1 MYRVIAY
8 NGIGDRQGAVLHE
21 PESYGNKAISG
32 TVNLLF
38 NGVNTAEFEI
48 PMSNS
53 LFRQIQPITWLIK
66 VVNTLDGD
74 VVFDGRVAK
83 VDGEFSGLHS
93 QTIKCEDC
101 LAYLH
106 DSTQVYRKVQNTTI
120 REFLQMIVDE
130 HNKQVES
137 WKRFRLGEVT
147 VTNSTDNVYRY
158 TSDTQDTF
166 DTIKDKLIDRMGG
179 YLIWH
184 RDGNDLVLDYLKD
197 YGQHVDTPI
206 MVGKNLKSAKREFDV
221 TELITRLVPVGSA
234 IEQPE
239 GATVEQGKDAAQPKY
254 TIESVNNGVRYLE
267 DVALQ
272 QRFGIIQK
280 AVEWQDVKVPQILK
294 SKGQEYL
301 SAQRVG
307 LLSWTVDVVDISL
320 LDSAYRSFQLGN
332 YYPIVDDFLSVRE
345 DLQVVEKKL
354 DITQPQKMTLKV
366 GTQNKTLSQ
375 YQLEYK
381 AAMTYI
387 EEQRQNSLQTLA
399 AMKQQLATLKAIS
412 DKLPAQE
419 AQIKEL
425 ERRIAEL
432 EASGGSSGSGGG
444 GGTYSGN
451 IIDVSEWQTTID
463 WSKVIGAGLAL
474 AIIRVQHGSTHEDLT
489 YKVNIPAV
497 IKAGANYAVYAYFSA
512 TSTADAAVEANDF
525 YNRARAVIGSGRQPR
540 FWAIDVE
547 TVEMGGN
554 VGAMRAGVEAYMDKL
569 NALGVPDSK
578 IVLYIANHLYPQFNL
593 NVNRAAAV
601 WIPSYGAND
610 GTVAGSTKPAHP
622 YDLWQYTSTGSVPGI
637 KGNVDMNTDPSE
649 RFKQQFLSK

>member
-8 NGIGDRQGAVLHE
+8 NGVEDQQGIVLHE
-21 PESYGNKAISG
+21 PESYGNKAVSG
-32 TVNLLF
+32 VINLLF
-38 NGVNTAEFEI
+38 NGVNTAEFKI
-48 PMSNS
+48 PMNNT
-53 LFRQIQPITWLIK
+53 LFRQIQPIAWFVK

-130 HNKQVES
+130 HNNQVES
-137 WKRFRLGEVT
+137 WKQFRLGEVT

-158 TSDTQDTF
+158 TNDTQDTF
-166 DTIKDKLIDRMGG
+166 DTIKDKLIDRLGG
-179 YLIWH
+179 YLVWH
-184 RDGNDLVLDYLKD
+184 RDGNGLVLDYLKD
-197 YGQHVDTPI
+197 YGQRVDMPI
-206 MVGKNLKSAKREFDV
+206 MLGKNLKSAKREFDV
-221 TELITRLVPVGSA
+221 TELITRLVPVGST

-239 GATVEQGKDAAQPKY
+239 DAAVDQGKDAAQPKY
-254 TIESVNNGVRYLE
+254 TIEGVNNGVRYLE
-267 DVALQ
+267 DTALQ

-320 LDSAYRSFQLGN
+320 LDSAYRSFQLGD

-354 DITQPQKMTLKV
+354 DITQPQKMTLKI

-375 YQLEYK
+375 YQLEYQ

-399 AMKQQLATLKAIS
+399 AMKQQLATLKTIS

-425 ERRIAEL
+425 ERRIQEL
-432 EASGGSSGSGGG
+432 ESGGG
-444 GGTYSGN
+444 SINGDYIGGDIENAGFRISQSNLNLIRKYAKVNNLKSSFLVAQMFVESHWGDPKTSAVGEVDNNWSGISQPFSVPADLGVQMSQGTARPEGGHYVHFN
-451 IIDVSEWQTTID
+451 SLEDYFKAYAYLLSARNGIYVVAGKTTID
-463 WSKVIGAGLAL
+463 EFCRGLFKVGGA
-474 AIIRVQHGSTHEDLT
+474 
-489 YKVNIPAV
+489 
-497 IKAGANYAVYAYFSA
+497 AY
-512 TSTADAAVEANDF
+512 D
-525 YNRARAVIGSGRQPR
+525 Y
-540 FWAIDVE
+540 
-547 TVEMGGN
+547 
-554 VGAMRAGVEAYMDKL
+554 
-569 NALGVPDSK
+569 
-578 IVLYIANHLYPQFNL
+578 
-593 NVNRAAAV
+593 AAAGYDRYREML
-601 WIPSYGAND
+601 IPTYNAIVDQNSNK
-610 GTVAGSTKPAHP
+610 VAELDK
-622 YDLWQYTSTGSVPGI
+622 
-637 KGNVDMNTDPSE
+637 
-649 RFKQQFLSK
+649 